1 MKTRAVLALG
11 SNLGDREN
19 YLNLALEKIS
29 QLPTTELIAVSSF
42 LETTAVTEQGE
53 DKTKPSYLNAVSIVD
68 TELSAQQLHQLTSE
82 IETELGRVREGKWQD
97 RTLDIDLVSFGDL
110 QIDTKDLTLP
120 HPRAFERIFVLK
132 PWHEI
137 DSDAELAGH
146 GKIAAL
152 LAKLER

>member
-1 MKTRAVLALG
+1 VKTRAVLALG
-11 SNLGDREN
+11 SNLGERES
-19 YLNLALEKIS
+19 YLNSALEKIS
-29 QLPTTELIAVSSF
+29 QLPTTDLIAVSSF

-53 DKTKPSYLNAVSIVD
+53 DETKPSYLNAVSIVQ
-68 TELSAQQLHQLTSE
+68 TELSAQELHQLTSE
-82 IETELGRVREGKWQD
+82 IETELGRMREGKWQD

-110 QIDTKDLTLP
+110 QIDTENLTLP

-132 PWHEI
+132 PWLEI
-137 DSDAELAGH
+137 DADAELAGH

>member
-1 MKTRAVLALG
+1 VKTRAVLALG
-11 SNLGDREN
+11 SNLGERES
-19 YLNLALEKIS
+19 YLNSALEKIS
-29 QLPTTELIAVSSF
+29 ELPTTELIAVSSF

-53 DKTKPSYLNAVSIVD
+53 DETKPIYLNAVSIVQ

-110 QIDTKDLTLP
+110 QIETKDLTLP

-132 PWHEI
+132 PWLEI